1 MKGSDDYKYCKLMQ
15 DQNQGILI
23 IIWDKLAL
31 INFVHFVL
39 ENNYNIP
46 IFHLVIFLSHVLY
59 CACKRYNIIFKILIG
74 GIQMKIKAII
84 LSLVVGA
91 TLLVGCGTK
100 ETKTTSAPVATKT
113 DVVTTA
119 SIVNEQ
125 TAFQKAASKEGTWI
139 IAITQDLK
147 VDKEIVLEGS
157 FMVADKVDATKKVP
171 AGRKLALYNQ
181 DDKHFKTAIYT
192 LTAPKLIVKS
202 ENSKIQGGIF
212 VGDVYVEAKGFT
224 IKDAKVQGNV
234 YFATNALKSA
244 FKLDKT
250 GFITG
255 KTEVKK

>member
-1 MKGSDDYKYCKLMQ
+1 
-15 DQNQGILI
+15 
-23 IIWDKLAL
+23 
-31 INFVHFVL
+31 
-39 ENNYNIP
+39 
-46 IFHLVIFLSHVLY
+46 
-59 CACKRYNIIFKILIG
+59 
-74 GIQMKIKAII
+74 MKIKAII

-100 ETKTTSAPVATKT
+100 ETTKTTTAPVVTKEVAKT

-125 TAFQKAASKEGTWI
+125 NAFQKAVSKNGSWI
-139 IAITQDLK
+139 IAITKDLK

-157 FMVADKVDATKKVP
+157 FTKADSKDATKKVP
-171 AGRKLALYNQ
+171 AGRKFALYAQ
-181 DDKHFKTAIYT
+181 DAKRVKTASYT

-202 ENSKIQGGIF
+202 VNSKIQGGTF

-224 IKDAKVQGNV
+224 IVDAKVQGNV
-234 YFATNALKSA
+234 YFATDALKSA

-250 GFITG
+250 GSITG